1 MLRYLGEYFYHYAC
15 TEYAWYRLT
24 EVQWDPS
31 KSSSKSTEQTAKIE
45 QCYSQRLVGHD
56 HYVRI
61 PTEIKQ
67 TSSEIGALPLRLRPS
82 P

>member
-31 KSSSKSTEQTAKIE
+31 KSSSKQ
-45 QCYSQRLVGHD
+45 QRLRNVILSD
-56 HYVRI
+56 FLVMTI
-61 PTEIKQ
+61 M
-67 TSSEIGALPLRLRPS
+67 
-82 P
+82 